1 MNMVMIMNYIKILER
16 TNVSDIC
23 SSFVRGGF
31 VVYEHSAVQLK
42 ALFSHLLMYILY
54 SYKFPYK
61 IITNFYMKNTDSV
74 RVVPQKWDNYC
85 ICFMNLIKVVVI

>member
-23 SSFVRGGF
+23 ISFVRGGF

-61 IITNFYMKNTDSV
+61 IIAKFYIKKYRQY
-74 RVVPQKWDNYC
+74 RVSRK
-85 ICFMNLIKVVVI
+85 MG

>member
-16 TNVSDIC
+16 TNVAYIC
-23 SSFVRGGF
+23 ISFVRGGF

-61 IITNFYMKNTDSV
+61 IIAKFFIKNINKI
-74 RVVPQKWDNYC
+74 RHPEKWDNYC

>member
-23 SSFVRGGF
+23 ISFVRGCL

-42 ALFSHLLMYILY
+42 ALFSHLLMYILC

-61 IITNFYMKNTDSV
+61 IIVGFCMKNANNTRSCPPPKKNGIIIAFV
-74 RVVPQKWDNYC
+74 
-85 ICFMNLIKVVVI
+85 L

>member
-16 TNVSDIC
+16 TNVAYIC
-23 SSFVRGGF
+23 ISFVRSGF

-61 IITNFYMKNTDSV
+61 IIAKFHTKILTKIRY
-74 RVVPQKWDNYC
+74 PEKWDNYC

>member
-23 SSFVRGGF
+23 ISFVRGGF

-42 ALFSHLLMYILY
+42 ALFPHLLIYILC

-61 IITNFYMKNTDSV
+61 VIAESCLKNIGNTKSY
-74 RVVPQKWDNYC
+74 PPKWDNYC

>member
-1 MNMVMIMNYIKILER
+1 MIMNYIKILER

-23 SSFVRGGF
+23 ISFVRGGF

-61 IITNFYMKNTDSV
+61 IIAKFCIKNIDNIGH
-74 RVVPQKWDNYC
+74 PEKWDNYY

>member
-1 MNMVMIMNYIKILER
+1 MNMVMIMDYIKILER

-23 SSFVRGGF
+23 ISFVRGGF

-54 SYKFPYK
+54 SYKFP
-61 IITNFYMKNTDSV
+61 S
-74 RVVPQKWDNYC
+74 QNYC
-85 ICFMNLIKVVVI
+85 EILHKKY

>member
-23 SSFVRGGF
+23 ISFVRGVF

-54 SYKFPYK
+54 SYKFLYK
-61 IITNFYMKNTDSV
+61 IIANFYMKNADSAK
-74 RVVPQKWDNYC
+74 VVPQKWDNYC

>member
-16 TNVSDIC
+16 TNVAYIC
-23 SSFVRGGF
+23 ISFVRGGC

-42 ALFSHLLMYILY
+42 ALFSHLLMYILC

-61 IITNFYMKNTDSV
+61 IIAKFCMKNIDNV
-74 RVVPQKWDNYC
+74 RSYPPK
-85 ICFMNLIKVVVI
+85 MG

>member
-16 TNVSDIC
+16 TNVAYIC
-23 SSFVRGGF
+23 ISFVRGGF

-61 IITNFYMKNTDSV
+61 IIAKFFIKNINKI
-74 RVVPQKWDNYC
+74 RRPEKWDNYC

>member
-54 SYKFPYK
+54 SYKFPYEILYK
-61 IITNFYMKNTDSV
+61 KYRQCKGLS
-74 RVVPQKWDNYC
+74 PQKNG
-85 ICFMNLIKVVVI
+85 IIIAFVL

>member
-42 ALFSHLLMYILY
+42 ALFSHLLMYIL
-54 SYKFPYK
+54 
-61 IITNFYMKNTDSV
+61 
-74 RVVPQKWDNYC
+74 C
-85 ICFMNLIKVVVI
+85 